1 MDLFSEYI
9 SLENALNC
17 INFEGLIYLILA
29 FILLWLG
36 KLSNDLVTSYD
47 IDKELTQKDNKA
59 LAVSYVGYL
68 IAQGI
73 IILGVISGPDEYSLL
88 LELGLVA
95 LWSIIGIALLNLA
108 RIVNDKLI
116 FSKFCNKK
124 EIIEDRNVGTGAVQ
138 FGSYVGTAFLVKA
151 IVSSE
156 SAGLVRDIIGTV
168 IFFIIGQIGFILF
181 SIIYQKI
188 TKYDLHDEIEK
199 DNIAAGVSFGATLV
213 AIGIIMSHSIEI
225 TDSIPSFIVW
235 FVNGVILITAS
246 RFIIDKVILP
256 KHKLDEEIS
265 QDRNWGVSLIE
276 GGSAIIIAL
285 LLNSSFA

>member
-1 MDLFSEYI
+1 MDLFAEYI

-29 FILLWLG
+29 FILLWFG
-36 KLSNDLVTSYD
+36 KLFNDLVTSYD
-47 IDKELTQKDNKA
+47 IDKELTTKDNKA

-73 IILGVISGPDEYSLL
+73 IILGVISGPDEHALL

-108 RIVNDKLI
+108 RVVNDKLI

-124 EIIEDRNVGTGAVQ
+124 EIIDDRNIGTGAVQ
-138 FGSYVGTAFLVKA
+138 FGSYVGTAFIIKA

-156 SAGLVRDIIGTV
+156 SVGLVQDILGTI
-168 IFFIIGQIGFILF
+168 IFFIIGQLGFILF

-188 TKYDLHDEIEK
+188 TQYDLHDEIEK
-199 DNIAAGVSFGATLV
+199 DNVAAGVSFGATLV

-235 FVNGVILITAS
+235 FVNGVILIIAS
-246 RFIIDKVILP
+246 RYIIDKVILP

-276 GGSAIIIAL
+276 GGAAIIIAL
-285 LLNSSFA
+285 ILNSSFA

>member
-9 SLENALNC
+9 SLENALNI
-17 INFEGLIYLILA
+17 INFEGPIYLVLA
-29 FILLWLG
+29 FVLLWLG
-36 KLSNDLVTSYD
+36 KLVNDLVTSYD
-47 IDKELTQKDNKA
+47 IDKELTHKDNKA

-73 IILGVISGPDEYSLL
+73 IIIGVISGPEEHSLL
-88 LELGLVA
+88 SELGLVA
-95 LWSIIGIALLNLA
+95 LWSIIGIVLLNLA
-108 RIVNDKLI
+108 RVVNDKLI

-124 EIIEDRNVGTGAVQ
+124 EIIDDRNIGTGAVQ
-138 FGSYVGTAFLVKA
+138 FGSYVGTAFIIKA

-156 SAGLVRDIIGTV
+156 SAGLVQDIIGTAV
-168 IFFIIGQIGFILF
+168 FFIIGQLGFILF
-181 SIIYQKI
+181 SVLYQKI
-188 TKYDLHDEIEK
+188 TQWDLHGEIEK
-199 DNIAAGVSFGATLV
+199 DNIAAGLSFGMTLI
-213 AIGIIMSHSIEI
+213 AIGIIMSHSIGI
-225 TDSIPSFIVW
+225 TDSVPSFIVW
-235 FVNGVILITAS
+235 FINGVAFIIAS

>member
-1 MDLFSEYI
+1 MDLFAEYI

-29 FILLWLG
+29 FILLWFG
-36 KLSNDLVTSYD
+36 KLFNDLVTSYD
-47 IDKELTQKDNKA
+47 IDKELTTKDNKA

-73 IILGVISGPDEYSLL
+73 IILGVISGPDEHALL

-108 RIVNDKLI
+108 RVVNDKLI

-124 EIIEDRNVGTGAVQ
+124 EIIDDRNIGTGAVQ
-138 FGSYVGTAFLVKA
+138 FGSYVGTAFIIKA

-156 SAGLVRDIIGTV
+156 SVGFVQDILGTI
-168 IFFIIGQIGFILF
+168 IFFIIGQLGFILF

-188 TKYDLHDEIEK
+188 TQYDLHDEIEK
-199 DNIAAGVSFGATLV
+199 DNVAAGVSFGATLV

-225 TDSIPSFIVW
+225 ADSIPSFIVW
-235 FVNGVILITAS
+235 FVNGVILIIAS
-246 RFIIDKVILP
+246 RYIIDKVILP

-276 GGSAIIIAL
+276 GGAAIIIAL
-285 LLNSSFA
+285 ILNSSFA